1 MTSFEFLPQF
11 PLPANPLALF
21 GVLLLAGALG
31 GELIRRVLNL
41 PRITGY
47 VLIGLALGASGLNV
61 LDVRMLGYTRV
72 FLDVG
77 LGLVLFE
84 LGRRLDL
91 EWLRHDR
98 WLAVMA
104 LTESLLS
111 FGCMFGA
118 LVWFDIA
125 PLYAAM
131 AAAIGVSSSPAIVLL
146 VAREQRAEGQVTERA
161 LDGVVVDPP

>member
-61 LDVRMLGYTRV
+61 LDARMLGYTRV

-77 LGLVLFE
+77 LGLD
-84 LGRRLDL
+84 LGGPDAVISTVPSNARRD
-91 EWLRHDR
+91 
-98 WLAVMA
+98 A
-104 LTESLLS
+104 
-111 FGCMFGA
+111 GG
-118 LVWFDIA
+118 
-125 PLYAAM
+125 
-131 AAAIGVSSSPAIVLL
+131 
-146 VAREQRAEGQVTERA
+146 
-161 LDGVVVDPP
+161 